1 MLTKSKIHQFTE
13 RVIKDSDADMTT
25 VSIAGEKEAL
35 TRFSNN
41 EITQN
46 VDSIR
51 YTFSIRCVYG
61 DRVGVVSGTSLDFK
75 NIKRFLET
83 AKQIALNQRT
93 GKKIYPLFE
102 PQQYKTCKGYDK
114 GTEDVTPQTRADM
127 VKSAVKLCAKEKMS
141 AAGIMS
147 NAAMLYAI
155 ANSKGLFAINENSNA
170 TFSITAQTK
179 NSSGWAED
187 SQTSIKKL
195 NVMKDAEV
203 AVKKAKLSK
212 NPKSAEPG
220 KYTVILEPAAVA
232 DILSFLSYTVFN
244 GLRFAEGRT
253 FLSGKMGERVAD
265 ARINL
270 YDDPFVDGIGGI
282 PFDMEG
288 FPKKRL
294 TLIEKGVFREIPTD
308 RKVAEM
314 LKLENNGHSLGADD
328 EWGPLPL
335 NLRLET
341 GKSTVDEMI
350 KSTKKGILVTQF
362 HYVNILDPM
371 KTLVTGMTRN
381 GIFLV
386 ENGTV
391 KHGLKNLRFTQSI
404 MDALMNTEMVGDRAI
419 VQSGGFGGG
428 FSVPAMK
435 VRDFHFTSKTE
446 F

>member
-1 MLTKSKIHQFTE
+1 MLTKGKIRQFTE
-13 RVIKDSDADMTT
+13 RVIKASDADMTT

-46 VDSIR
+46 VDSSR

-61 DRVGVVSGTSLDFK
+61 DKVGAVSGTSLDPK

-83 AKQIALNQRT
+83 AKQIALNQKT

-102 PQQYKTCKGYDK
+102 AQEYKTCKGYDRA
-114 GTEDVTPQTRADM
+114 TEEVTPQERAEL
-127 VKSAVKLCAKEKMS
+127 VKSAVKLCIKEKMS

-147 NAAMLYAI
+147 NSAMLYAI
-155 ANSKGLFAINENSNA
+155 ANSKGLFAINENTNA

-179 NSSGWAED
+179 NSSGWSED

-195 NVMKDAEV
+195 NVMHDAEV
-203 AVKKAKLSK
+203 AVKKAKMSK
-212 NPKSAEPG
+212 NPKSAEAG

-232 DILSFLSYTVFN
+232 DIISFLSYTVFN
-244 GLRFAEGRT
+244 GLRYAEGRT

-265 ARINL
+265 PKVTV
-270 YDDPFVDGIGGI
+270 YDDPFIDGIGGI

-288 FPKKRL
+288 YPKKRL
-294 TLIEKGVFREIPTD
+294 TLIDKGTFREIPTD

-314 LKLENNGHSLGADD
+314 LKTENNGHSLGADD
-328 EWGPLPL
+328 EYGPLPL
-335 NLRLET
+335 NLHVEKGNAT
-341 GKSTVDEMI
+341 AEEMI
-350 KSTKKGILVTQF
+350 KSTRRGILVTQF

-371 KTLVTGMTRN
+371 KTLITGMTRN
-381 GIFLV
+381 GIFLI
-386 ENGTV
+386 ENGV
-391 KHGLKNLRFTQSI
+391 LKHGLKNLRFTQSI
-404 MDALMNTEMVGDRAI
+404 MDALMNAEMVGDKTV

-435 VRDFHFTSKTE
+435 IRDFHFTSKTE